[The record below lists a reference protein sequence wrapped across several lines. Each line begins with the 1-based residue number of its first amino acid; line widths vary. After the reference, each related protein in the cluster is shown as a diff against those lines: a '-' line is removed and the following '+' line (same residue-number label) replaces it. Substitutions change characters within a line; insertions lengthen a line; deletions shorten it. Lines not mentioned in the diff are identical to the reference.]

1 MQLVEQ
7 GGELWVFPEAGVKLD
22 GQKVAAV
29 VKGMKLFMKP
39 TFSRIQTSTSRL
51 KVYKRI
57 ILNSR
62 TLLRK
67 MRDRSKR

>member
-22 GQKVAAV
+22 GQKVAVV

-39 TFSRIQTSTSRL
+39 TFSRIQTSTR
-51 KVYKRI
+51 
-57 ILNSR
+57 
-62 TLLRK
+62 
-67 MRDRSKR
+67 

>member
-29 VKGMKLFMKP
+29 VKRYE
-39 TFSRIQTSTSRL
+39 TFYETNFFTDSD
-51 KVYKRI
+51 V
-57 ILNSR
+57 N
-62 TLLRK
+62 
-67 MRDRSKR
+67 